1 LLGSIVDPLTSN
13 LEQADYDILIRNQN
27 LEKGNLIVDNRVKIY
42 RIFSVEKKLV
52 KIDIGKINN

>member
-52 KIDIGKINN
+52 KIDIGTINN